1 MNFAQNVFF
10 KTKDNFSLPLTSPPP
25 YNNKDFDRKS
35 LKKKAF
41 TLAETLITLAIIG
54 VVAAL
59 TVPTLM
65 SNYQKQEI
73 ITKLKKTQSTL
84 SNATKLMVINSGC
97 SSGDFDCT
105 GFNDN
110 SLVYDGITFS
120 NTSNKK
126 LYMIGSQFKKR
137 YICLP
142 ESPDNNLDI
151 CKNSRYIISVPGITF
166 TSGTN
171 SLVLEDGTILR
182 LAGIYYSYGD
192 KDQGLPIVVDING
205 AKGPNSAG
213 KDIFQFYLAPT
224 TNNGIEAGSVFPYKS
239 AAHAAY
245 AENPYAGVIECG
257 TENPNALDHALGK
270 LDCAAKILKEGAVN
284 YKI

>member
-1 MNFAQNVFF
+1 M
-10 KTKDNFSLPLTSPPP
+10 
-25 YNNKDFDRKS
+25 
-35 LKKKAF
+35 
-41 TLAETLITLAIIG
+41 
-54 VVAAL
+54 VAAL

-142 ESPDNNLDI
+142 EHPDNNLDI
-151 CKNSRYIISVPGITF
+151 CKKSQYKIAWSGVTF
-166 TSGTN
+166 TSGTQ
-171 SLVLEDGTILR
+171 SLVTEDGMVIR
-182 LAGIYYSYGD
+182 LAGVYYTYGD
-192 KDQGLPIVVDING
+192 KDKGMPIVVDING
-205 AKGPNSAG
+205 VKGPNKLG
-213 KDIFQFYLAPT
+213 TDIFHFYIATT
-224 TNNGIEAGSVFPYKS
+224 TNNGIEAGSIFPYKS
-239 AAHAAY
+239 SAHAAY
-245 AENPYAGVIECG
+245 AENPYASELECG
-257 TENPNALDHALGK
+257 TGKPNTQTYELGK

>member
-1 MNFAQNVFF
+1 M
-10 KTKDNFSLPLTSPPP
+10 
-25 YNNKDFDRKS
+25 
-35 LKKKAF
+35 
-41 TLAETLITLAIIG
+41 ITLAIIG

-84 SNATKLMVINSGC
+84 SNATKLMVINSSC
-97 SSGDFDCT
+97 SSGDFNCT

-110 SLVYDGITFS
+110 NLVYDGITFS
-120 NTSNKK
+120 HTSNKK

-142 ESPDNNLDI
+142 ESPDNKLDI
-151 CKNSRYIISVPGITF
+151 CKKSQYKITSPGITA
-166 TSGTN
+166 TSGTQ
-171 SLVLEDGTILR
+171 SLVTEDGMVIR
-182 LAGIYYSYGD
+182 LAGIYFTYGD
-192 KDQGLPIVVDING
+192 KDKGMPIVVDING
-205 AKGPNSAG
+205 SKGPNKSG
-213 KDIFQFYLAPT
+213 TDVFHFYIATT
-224 TNNGIEAGSVFPYKS
+224 TNNGIEASSIFPYKS